1 MSVYIQSH
9 HYIMEIGYTK
19 PMVVVF
25 DGHLLNIVKCL
36 AQKEYV
42 GLLLSHPEMGRIMV
56 NTVVRQVELQWEV
69 GCFDQVQ
76 SNYRKRK
83 DDACS
88 LTGSHFYQNGKK
100 RHLSFSVF

>member
-1 MSVYIQSH
+1 
-9 HYIMEIGYTK
+9 MEIGYTK

-42 GLLLSHPEMGRIMV
+42 GLLLSHPEIGRIMV

-69 GCFDQVQ
+69 AVSTKFNPIIG
-76 SNYRKRK
+76 R
-83 DDACS
+83 
-88 LTGSHFYQNGKK
+88 GKMM
-100 RHLSFSVF
+100 HVV